1 MSLSLIS
8 GLVVPLAVASA
19 PWGEI
24 TPRTARMSASAVVDA
39 DRGAIFDRR
48 FATRDPS
55 EMSRVWREVD
65 GSASRPRECASP
77 ARRRE
82 H

>member
-1 MSLSLIS
+1 
-8 GLVVPLAVASA
+8 
-19 PWGEI
+19 
-24 TPRTARMSASAVVDA
+24 MSASAVVDA

-82 H
+82 Y